1 MNVTVSTR
9 AVQFTALIFYCIFAD
24 ESMRDI
30 VKAVELFPQ
39 YRTAK
44 VGDKTKYMTLAW
56 CVLRYIQGVTAASV
70 TLLLVITAPDV
81 VDSILNF
88 TAVNF
93 ISGLDEIG
101 YELALWG
108 KYGRPKLENEAKCIG
123 AEPTR
128 MYAV

>member
-1 MNVTVSTR
+1 M
-9 AVQFTALIFYCIFAD
+9 
-24 ESMRDI
+24 
-30 VKAVELFPQ
+30 
-39 YRTAK
+39 
-44 VGDKTKYMTLAW
+44 
-56 CVLRYIQGVTAASV
+56 TAASV

-108 KYGRPKLENEAKCIG
+108 KYGPKLENKAKRIG
-123 AEPTR
+123 AEPLPECMR
-128 MYAV
+128 FKPKYAR